1 MCMGKPV
8 DVPGRSPWELKEVWR
23 LAWEPL
29 VLLSTGILS
38 SDLGEPLH
46 LLKCESWSCW
56 GLDLVLLLNGIS
68 FDGDTCSLS
77 IIMKVKVTQ
86 SCPPLR
92 LHRLYSPWN
101 SSGQNTGVG
110 ILSLL
115 QGIFP
120 TQGSNLG
127 LPHCGQILYQ
137 LSHQGSPRILDWV
150 AYPFPRG
157 SSQPRNWTEVSCI
170 AGGFFT
176 SWATWEAQSKVLP

>member
-1 MCMGKPV
+1 M
-8 DVPGRSPWELKEVWR
+8 
-23 LAWEPL
+23 
-29 VLLSTGILS
+29 GILS

-46 LLKCESWSCW
+46 LLKCESWSRW

-120 TQGSNLG
+120 TQGSNSG
-127 LPHCGQILYQ
+127 LPHCRLDS
-137 LSHQGSPRILDWV
+137 LPAEPHKGSPRILEW
-150 AYPFPRG
+150 ASFPFSRG
-157 SSQPRNWTEVSCI
+157 SSQPRNWTGVSCI
-170 AGGFFT
+170 AGRFFT
-176 SWATWEAQSKVLP
+176 H

>member
-29 VLLSTGILS
+29 VLLSMGILS

-46 LLKCESWSCW
+46 LLKCESWSRW

-120 TQGSNLG
+120 TPRSPALQVDSLPAEPHEKPKNTGVGSLSLLWGIFPTQGSNQG
-127 LPHCGQILYQ
+127 LLHRQWILYQ
-137 LSHQGSPRILDWV
+137 LSYEGSP
-150 AYPFPRG
+150 YCG
-157 SSQPRNWTEVSCI
+157 
-170 AGGFFT
+170 
-176 SWATWEAQSKVLP
+176 